1 MAATRPSPSLG
12 PGEFF
17 RDHRGLY
24 GLSLAS
30 ALGAAGY
37 AVVESRKAEPGRAV
51 GWWALAGLTG
61 AQAVGMTVSRLRARP
76 SDDGRARPPR
86 DV

>member
-1 MAATRPSPSLG
+1 MAATRPPPSRG
-12 PGEFF
+12 PGAFF
-17 RDHRGLY
+17 RNHRGLY

-37 AVVESRKAEPGRAV
+37 AVVEARRAEPGRAV
-51 GWWALAGLTG
+51 AWWALAGLTG
-61 AQAVGMTVSRLRARP
+61 AQAVGMSVSRRRARP
-76 SDDGRARPPR
+76 SDDDRACPPR